1 MRPLIAGLA
10 LCFAVV
16 SATADPSTMD
26 VTVKKTQ
33 TGRVSVSIGDL
44 RGQAITLPLASAL
57 AFLVRWASGPAE
69 ASLAPPDLP
78 VTLRGTV
85 YRLDAV
91 RLRLPARGLTVLTQ
105 TDTQATVRVETLA
118 AWTVDG
124 PTQGSALLTLEP
136 RDQAWRVVAV
146 ALP

>member
-10 LCFAVV
+10 LAVAAL
-16 SATADPSTMD
+16 SATADPATMD

-69 ASLAPPDLP
+69 ASLAPPDVP
-78 VTLRGTV
+78 VTIRGKA

-91 RLRLPARGLTVLTQ
+91 RLVLPARGLTMLTQ
-105 TDTQATVRVETLA
+105 SDAQATVRVEKLAVWTL
-118 AWTVDG
+118 DG
-124 PTQGSALLTLEP
+124 ATAGSAVLTLEP
-136 RDQAWRVVAV
+136 RDRAWRVTGV